1 MDKKVYHK
9 PSVTVVALHQSEQ
22 LLEQS
27 SGFIE
32 AERRGYGRAKTDDW
46 D

>member
-9 PSVTVVALHQSEQ
+9 PSVTVVALHQSER

-27 SGFIE
+27 GLIE
-32 AERRGYGRAKTDDW
+32 AERRSYGQAKTDDW